1 MTSRARYEHQ
11 IKLNDYTM
19 GGGNTFD
26 AALNR
31 VVSRWRGLGWF
42 TDEQIAE
49 IRAEMI
55 ESEWFRH
62 KLKRQSREA
71 FEAFARRSEQ
81 VASLSASQKETA

>member
-1 MTSRARYEHQ
+1 MTRARHEHQ
-11 IKLNDYTM
+11 IKLNSYSL

-31 VVSRWRGLGWF
+31 VMERWRGLDWF

-55 ESEWFRH
+55 EREWFRH
-62 KLKRQSREA
+62 KLNRENRKQA
-71 FEAFARRSEQ
+71 QAILAK
-81 VASLSASQKETA
+81 QKETA

>member
-1 MTSRARYEHQ
+1 MTRARHEHQ
-11 IKLNDYTM
+11 IKLNSYSL
-19 GGGNTFD
+19 GGSNTFD

-31 VVSRWRGLGWF
+31 VMARWKGLDWF

-62 KLKRQSREA
+62 KLNRENRKRLVSRERA
-71 FEAFARRSEQ
+71 A
-81 VASLSASQKETA
+81 